1 MKSFEITATKRTDL
15 TKQETKKIRT
25 GGQVPCVLYG
35 GKENVHFSAPVLSF
49 KGLVYTPEVY
59 KVNLNIDGQTH
70 EAVMREVQFHPV
82 TDKLLHIDFM
92 AIHPD
97 KEVTIDIPVKITGSA
112 DGVRQGGQLIVKVR
126 TLQVSA
132 LPAKLP
138 GHVEVDV
145 TPLQIGQSV
154 RIGDLKMEGV
164 TFLDSPNNIITGVRV
179 TRNVV
184 ETPAEAA
191 KTAAPAAAAAPAPAP
206 AAK

>member
-15 TKQETKKIRT
+15 TKQDTKKLRNN
-25 GGQVPCVLYG
+25 GQVPCVLYG
-35 GKENVHFSAPVLSF
+35 GTENVHFSAPVLSF
-49 KGLVYTPEVY
+49 KGLVYTPAVF

-82 TDKLLHIDFM
+82 TDHLLHIDFM

-97 KEVTIDIPVKITGSA
+97 EEVTIDIPVKVTGSA
-112 DGVRQGGQLIVKVR
+112 EGVKQGGQLIVKLRSLKVN
-126 TLQVSA
+126 A
-132 LPAKLP
+132 LPAQLP
-138 GHVEVDV
+138 DQIEVDV

-154 RIGDLKMEGV
+154 RVGDLNMEGV
-164 TFLDSPNNIITGVRV
+164 TFLDSPNNIITGVRT

-191 KTAAPAAAAAPAPAP
+191 KAAAPAAAAPAPA
-206 AAK
+206 AK

>member
-1 MKSFEITATKRTDL
+1 MKSFEITATKRTGL
-15 TKQETKKIRT
+15 TKQDTKKLRNN
-25 GGQVPCVLYG
+25 GLVPCVLYG
-35 GKENVHFSAPVLSF
+35 GEENVHFSVPVLHF
-49 KGLVYTPEVY
+49 KSLVYTPEVY

-164 TFLDSPNNIITGVRV
+164 TFLDSPNNIITGVRT

-191 KTAAPAAAAAPAPAP
+191 KAAAPAAAPAAAA
-206 AAK
+206 K

>member
-1 MKSFEITATKRTDL
+1 MKSFEITATKRTGL
-15 TKQETKKIRT
+15 TKQDTKKLRNN
-25 GGQVPCVLYG
+25 GLVPCVLYG
-35 GKENVHFSAPVLSF
+35 GEENVHFSVPVLNF
-49 KGLVYTPEVY
+49 KSLVYTPEVY

-164 TFLDSPNNIITGVRV
+164 TFLDSPNNIITGVRT

-191 KTAAPAAAAAPAPAP
+191 KAAAPAAAAPAPA
-206 AAK
+206 AK